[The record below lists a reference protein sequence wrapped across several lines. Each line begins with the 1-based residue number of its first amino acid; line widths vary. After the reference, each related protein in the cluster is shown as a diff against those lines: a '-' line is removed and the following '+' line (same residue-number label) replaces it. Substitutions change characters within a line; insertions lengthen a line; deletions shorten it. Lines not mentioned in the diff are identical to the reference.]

1 MHKYET
7 MVILNANLDT
17 EANKAALDGLLGI
30 LTTNQ
35 ANVLE
40 VNQWGLRDFAYEIKG
55 QKRGFYVVVTFE
67 SPTDDA
73 VNEFNR
79 LTNINPNV
87 VRHLVIRL

>member
-7 MVILNANLDT
+7 MVILNARLDA

-30 LTTNQ
+30 LTSNQ

-40 VNQWGLRDFAYEIKG
+40 VNQWGLRDFTFEIDG

-67 SPTDDA
+67 SPNDVA

-79 LTNINPNV
+79 LANINPNV
-87 VRHLVIRL
+87 VRHLIIRL